1 MAIIPQQNLFS
12 WEEIEELGDLE
23 RLKLVLEY
31 LPDEELMR
39 HMEKERGGG
48 RDDYPV
54 RAVWN
59 SVLAGVVFGHTS
71 IESLRRELK
80 RNGQLRKLCGFNPLK
95 GVAGVPP
102 AWVYSRFLRSLM
114 RHMGLIEAMFDSL
127 VERLREL
134 LPGFGRS
141 LAVDGKEIHTHARPH
156 KKEPKKADG
165 RRDVDADYGM
175 KRYEGEREDGT
186 LWQKVKS
193 WFGYKLHLVVDADW
207 ELPVAFE
214 VTRASASEVP
224 EAHRLVE
231 SSTNVLY
238 DYKGTVFCHCPS
250 TDERYE
256 MAFGGFEK
264 DRHSLKYRCP
274 ARHYGLECKGASE
287 CTVGSSVRIPLSED
301 RRIFTPLARSSYAWQ
316 RAYKKR
322 TAVERVNSRLDVS
335 FGFEHHFIRGLAKM
349 KLRCCLALCVML
361 AMSLGRVKE
370 KQQDKIRSLVKAAA

>member
-1 MAIIPQQNLFS
+1 
-12 WEEIEELGDLE
+12 
-23 RLKLVLEY
+23 
-31 LPDEELMR
+31 
-39 HMEKERGGG
+39 
-48 RDDYPV
+48 
-54 RAVWN
+54 
-59 SVLAGVVFGHTS
+59 
-71 IESLRRELK
+71 
-80 RNGQLRKLCGFNPLK
+80 
-95 GVAGVPP
+95 
-102 AWVYSRFLRSLM
+102 M

-231 SSTNVLY
+231 RMEQRHPELLDECEIFLADRGLDDGKLIERLWEDHGIKPVIDIREMWKDGEPTRLVESTTNVVY

-256 MAFGGFEK
+256 MAFGGFKKE
-264 DRHSLKYRCP
+264 
-274 ARHYGLECKGASE
+274 GLLSVQWALRFASRSQRIGAS
-287 CTVGSSVRIPLSED
+287 SPHS
-301 RRIFTPLARSSYAWQ
+301 RSSYAWQ